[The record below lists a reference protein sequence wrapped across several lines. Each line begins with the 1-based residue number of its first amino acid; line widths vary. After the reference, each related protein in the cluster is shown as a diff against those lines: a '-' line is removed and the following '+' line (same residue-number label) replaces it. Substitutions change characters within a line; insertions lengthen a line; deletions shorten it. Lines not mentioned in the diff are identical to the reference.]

1 MKEKTCF
8 NQVQVDSISENRQKD
23 RELYAAS
30 VNKSTLLDSHCSN
43 RVLEGSFVTNPLLS
57 EAILSCLK
65 GTQFYNKDI
74 CIENLTLKDI
84 FSSLYISIVERK
96 DAFKFQLDKE
106 KWAQAMGYLD
116 EIQIDGENV
125 IIPKRFF
132 CTFIELLIPE
142 KRIKQ
147 KGGRPKVKQL
157 LNTIAD
163 SKVVSCFKETLKTV
177 KKKCKE
183 LFMGI
188 AQYCVCFLKGIFRA
202 FKPKEDPYG
211 VISHYHRI
219 LDGKVEG
226 LPTRRTIQNHY
237 NWFVGWKETMIMTAK
252 EKNELANHIIWEKLI
267 KWICDHL
274 LKLAPQ
280 FVNA

>member
-1 MKEKTCF
+1 M
-8 NQVQVDSISENRQKD
+8 V
-23 RELYAAS
+23 S
-30 VNKSTLLDSHCSN
+30 VNNSTLLGSN
-43 RVLEGSFVTNPLLS
+43 YAERVLNSSFVTHPLLDRR
-57 EAILSCLK
+57 IKSCLE
-65 GTQFYNKDI
+65 GTPFYNKEKN
-74 CIENLTLKDI
+74 IENLTLRDL
-84 FSSLYISIVERK
+84 FSYLWIPGYERK

-116 EIQIDGENV
+116 EIQIDGDNV

-132 CTFIELLIPE
+132 STFLDLLIAD
-142 KRIKQ
+142 KRMKK

-177 KKKCKE
+177 KKKCKD
-183 LFMGI
+183 FFKGV

-202 FKPKEDPYG
+202 FKPNEDPYG

-219 LDGKVEG
+219 LDGKVDG

-237 NWFVGWKETMIMTAK
+237 NWFIGWKETMIVTAK
-252 EKNELANHIIWEKLI
+252 EKAELAKHIIWEKLI

-274 LKLAPQ
+274 LRLAPQ

>member
-1 MKEKTCF
+1 MKEEKSLNQLEEDSCSSNSQEDSELRMFSVDKPALLGSNYADRILNGFFVTHPLLKKTIMSC
-8 NQVQVDSISENRQKD
+8 
-23 RELYAAS
+23 
-30 VNKSTLLDSHCSN
+30 
-43 RVLEGSFVTNPLLS
+43 LEGTP
-57 EAILSCLK
+57 
-65 GTQFYNKDI
+65 FYNKEKS
-74 CIENLTLKDI
+74 IETLTLRDL
-84 FSSLYISIVERK
+84 FSSLYISIVEKK

-142 KRIKQ
+142 KKLKQ
-147 KGGRPKVKQL
+147 QRGRPKVKQL

-163 SKVVSCFKETLKTV
+163 SKVVSCFKETLKTL
-177 KKKCKE
+177 KKKSKE

-202 FKPKEDPYG
+202 FKPNEDPYG

-252 EKNELANHIIWEKLI
+252 EKNELAKHIKWEELI

-274 LKLAPQ
+274 LKIAPQ
-280 FVNA
+280 FVYA

>member
-1 MKEKTCF
+1 MKEEKSLNHLEEDSCSWNCQEDGELGMFSVDKPALLGSNYADRVLNGFFVTHPLLKKTITSCL
-8 NQVQVDSISENRQKD
+8 EG
-23 RELYAAS
+23 
-30 VNKSTLLDSHCSN
+30 TLL
-43 RVLEGSFVTNPLLS
+43 
-57 EAILSCLK
+57 
-65 GTQFYNKDI
+65 YNKEKN
-74 CIENLTLKDI
+74 IENLTLRDL

-142 KRIKQ
+142 KKLKQ
-147 KGGRPKVKQL
+147 QRGRPKVKQL

-237 NWFVGWKETMIMTAK
+237 NWFVGWKESMIKTAK
-252 EKNELANHIIWEKLI
+252 EKAELAKHIRWEELI

-280 FVNA
+280 FVYA

>member
-1 MKEKTCF
+1 MKEEKNL
-8 NQVQVDSISENRQKD
+8 NQLKENSFSWNHQEDSEPSMV
-23 RELYAAS
+23 S
-30 VNKSTLLDSHCSN
+30 VNKPTLLGFNDAE
-43 RVLEGSFVTNPLLS
+43 RVFNNSLVTHLNKTIMSFLEGTHFN
-57 EAILSCLK
+57 
-65 GTQFYNKDI
+65 NKDKS
-74 CIENLTLKDI
+74 IEELTLRD
-84 FSSLYISIVERK
+84 LISFLWIPGFERK
-96 DAFKFQLDKE
+96 DAFKFKLDKE

-142 KRIKQ
+142 IKMKQ

-177 KKKCKE
+177 KEKCKE

-202 FKPKEDPYG
+202 FKPNEDPYG